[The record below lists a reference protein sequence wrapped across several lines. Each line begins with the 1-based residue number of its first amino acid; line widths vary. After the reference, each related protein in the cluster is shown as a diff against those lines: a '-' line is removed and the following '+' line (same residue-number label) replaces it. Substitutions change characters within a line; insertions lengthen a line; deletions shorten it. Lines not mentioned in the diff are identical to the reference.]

1 VYLFITDNWGSVTGS
16 AWTRST
22 VNILVQSILFNSRFF
37 LQQSEPNS
45 TWETVIELQSVT
57 SLSAWL
63 PCKRRTEKYWK
74 SVKVCKRNQLY
85 SDDERLYSF
94 LQRVLLFKRDNQ
106 NALSSSKVISHHRR
120 ERKRRDFF
128 SGTFGPTKNFHHFV
142 WNILKLTNSRATWPS
157 SPPAFGAQLRPPSS
171 HFSIAT
177 YPPPTPNTLHSA
189 CSTCDNRRTVSKHH
203 QKQRVGSA
211 VNVIQYFL

>member
-1 VYLFITDNWGSVTGS
+1 MYLFITDNWGSVTGS

-94 LQRVLLFKRDNQ
+94 LQWVLLFKRDNQ
-106 NALSSSKVISHHRR
+106 NALSSSKVISHHSR

-128 SGTFGPTKNFHHFV
+128 PGTFGPTKNFHHFV
-142 WNILKLTNSRATWPS
+142 WNILKLTIQGRPDH
-157 SPPAFGAQLRPPSS
+157 RPPPRLWSS
-171 HFSIAT
+171 ASAAIF
-177 YPPPTPNTLHSA
+177 PLLHRYLP
-189 CSTCDNRRTVSKHH
+189 STDAQHTTF
-203 QKQRVGSA
+203 G
-211 VNVIQYFL
+211 L